1 MREHLLSYVYD
12 LEAITLLLCNRTPCM
27 PQSCF
32 SPTLGIRTTPLWL
45 SQSTRLK
52 ISHLFKASLKP
63 SIGSPSIPP
72 SSFINAS
79 PKMRP
84 VHKIFTSH
92 SSNCKSIPLIR
103 RPCNMIDI
111 FNSFEQL
118 KSNTMQRP
126 NPSSPRHLEHPK
138 PERLTV
144 NEPRRHRLNHLLRA
158 HRMGGMIEEPDC
170 NDDNICGAKNGA
182 DEVAARDAVGHD
194 SAPRRSSSS

>member
-1 MREHLLSYVYD
+1 MIWKLSRFSCATEHPVCHNPAFLPPSVFVQ
-12 LEAITLLLCNRTPCM
+12 RPC
-27 PQSCF
+27 
-32 SPTLGIRTTPLWL
+32 GY
-45 SQSTRLK
+45 LK
-52 ISHLFKASLKP
+52 AHVLISHLFKASLNP
-63 SIGSPSIPP
+63 SINSPSKILP
-72 SSFINAS
+72 SSS

-84 VHKIFTSH
+84 VHNKLATFR

-126 NPSSPRHLEHPK
+126 NPPSPRHLEHPK

-144 NEPRRHRLNHLLRA
+144 NEPRRHGLNHLLRA
-158 HRMGGMIEEPDC
+158 HRMGGMIEEPNC

-194 SAPRRSSSS
+194 SASRRSSWS